1 MERNDDQAS
10 DDSKAEGTNALE
22 NVSLKE
28 DINLEERK
36 EILGN
41 EDRLVVSTSSSLSSS
56 SSSSS
61 SSSLLSSNA
70 TECKTMNRIVV
81 SNARIS
87 NNSVT
92 VSVIYPE
99 NDNSYFPTNAIDGT
113 VQASVSSRRT
123 GKRQKD
129 RCLLLGNNGQH
140 VFRISADAV
149 WDEQQAQQ
157 GDWLNSRKTRAAN
170 DGARA
175 MPFGYHHNLAESKND
190 RTRSKETSAS
200 KTERR
205 GIGA

>member
-36 EILGN
+36 EILAN

-81 SNARIS
+81 SNARIF

-113 VQASVSSRRT
+113 VQTSLSSRRT
-123 GKRQKD
+123 GKKQKD
-129 RCLLLGNNGQH
+129 CCLILGNNGQRVQRFLH
-140 VFRISADAV
+140 FSGRCVERTADAARRLV
-149 WDEQQAQQ
+149 KFEKNARHERWC
-157 GDWLNSRKTRAAN
+157 TRDAIRLPSQFS
-170 DGARA
+170 G
-175 MPFGYHHNLAESKND
+175 K
-190 RTRSKETSAS
+190 
-200 KTERR
+200 
-205 GIGA
+205 